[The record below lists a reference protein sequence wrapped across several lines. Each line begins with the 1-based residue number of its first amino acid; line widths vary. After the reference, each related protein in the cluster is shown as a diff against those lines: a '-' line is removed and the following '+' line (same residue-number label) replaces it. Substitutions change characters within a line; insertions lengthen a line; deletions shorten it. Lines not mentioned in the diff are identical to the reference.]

1 MTTPANITF
10 GDNVLSIVVR
20 GRHANVSSRFR
31 EHAVEKVSKINRFA
45 MPFRHVDVEVSHE
58 ANPRQHDRAYE
69 VELTCNG
76 EGPVLRAEAHAS
88 DKYTALDLAYER
100 LQERLRRMHD
110 KAKSVEHRRINPK
123 HEIVESVVDQ
133 EQVTPEIGE
142 NLGGDKVDGE
152 IVLLSGPLVVRTKQ
166 IESLAITV
174 EQAVEAMELVGHDF
188 YLFSNVETQ
197 KCSVLYRRRG
207 YDFGLIELDISND

>member
-1 MTTPANITF
+1 MTTPANSTF

-76 EGPVLRAEAHAS
+76 VGPVLRAEAHAS

-110 KAKSVEHRRINPK
+110 KAKSVEHRRIHTK
-123 HEIVESVVDQ
+123 QDIVESVVEQ
-133 EQVTPEIGE
+133 EQSIPKSDDD
-142 NLGGDKVDGE
+142 LDGE
-152 IVLLSGPLVVRTKQ
+152 IVLQSGPLVVRTKQ

-174 EQAVEAMELVGHDF
+174 EQAVEEMELVGHDF
-188 YLFSNVETQ
+188 YLFNNIETQ

-207 YDFGLIELDISND
+207 YDFGLIELDVSND

>member
-31 EHAVEKVSKINRFA
+31 EHAVEKLSKINRFA
-45 MPFRHVDVEVSHE
+45 MPFRHVDIEVSHE

-76 EGPVLRAEAHAS
+76 DGPILRAEAHAS

-110 KAKSVEHRRINPK
+110 KAKSVDHRRIHTK
-123 HEIVESVVDQ
+123 QDRVESVDG
-133 EQVTPEIGE
+133 QVQFTPKYEEEI
-142 NLGGDKVDGE
+142 DGE

-188 YLFSNVETQ
+188 YLFKNVETE

-207 YDFGLIELDISND
+207 YDFGLIELDVSND